1 MVERGPLLGE
11 RPFFVARGFGR
22 CRCEPMIDD
31 RSPHLTW
38 TEEDAPRSGRFG
50 DVYFSR
56 EDGLAESRAVF
67 LAGCGLP
74 EAWTGRRHFTVAELG
89 FGTGL
94 NIAAL
99 LDLWRKA
106 APADARLHIFSV
118 EGYPLSREEAAR
130 ALAAWPELRGPVDA
144 LLDGWPRL
152 TPGIHRLDLPAFRA
166 TLDLAI
172 GEVEPMLSGWSG
184 SADAW
189 FLDGFAPSTNPGM
202 WSDGVTDLIAAR
214 SAPDARVA
222 TFTVAGLVRR
232 GLADRGFV
240 VDKRPGHGRKRERLE
255 ARLTGAP
262 RSEPAPRVAI
272 IGGGIAG
279 ASLARAFAA
288 VGRSITLVEQDR
300 PGAGA
305 SGFPAAL
312 VTPRLD
318 AGDAAIAGLYAAAL
332 ERAGRLYSAV
342 PGAVITAGVLHLE
355 QAARDAGRFAKV
367 AAQDLWAPGEMVV
380 RSAEQATAR
389 LDDAGTAGGLLMQG
403 ALAIQP
409 AAVLEAWIAGVE
421 RLAACVARVEFSN
434 GRWRLLEADGRTI
447 MEADVV
453 VLAAGWGNARLAQH
467 LPLSPVAGQADWIEG
482 ETTSPVA
489 WGGYAV
495 PTRSGLLFGATHERG
510 RSDPVPTREA
520 SARNR
525 DALARALPELASAVA
540 DLPSQSRVAV
550 RATMPDRL
558 PVAGALGDGLHVLG
572 GLGSRG
578 FCAAPLLAEHVAAL
592 ALGLPSPL
600 AADLARKVDPL
611 RFVIDQ
617 GLAGDRAKVEP

>member
-1 MVERGPLLGE
+1 MT
-11 RPFFVARGFGR
+11 
-22 CRCEPMIDD
+22 DD

-56 EDGLAESRAVF
+56 EDGLSETRAVF

-74 EAWTGRRHFTVAELG
+74 EAWEGRRHFTVAELG

-99 LDLWRKA
+99 LDLWRRSG
-106 APADARLHIFSV
+106 PAEGRLHIFSV

-130 ALAAWPELRGPVDA
+130 ALAAWPELQAPVEA
-144 LLDGWPRL
+144 LLAAWPRL

-184 SADAW
+184 QADAW

-202 WSDGVTDLIAAR
+202 WSDGVMDLIAAR

-222 TFTVAGLVRR
+222 TFTVAGVVRR
-232 GLADRGFV
+232 GLADRGFA

-255 ARLTGAP
+255 ARLSGTP
-262 RSEPAPRVAI
+262 RAEKAPRVAI

-288 VGRSITLVEQDR
+288 ASHTVTLVEQER

-318 AGDAAIAGLYAAAL
+318 VGDAAIAGLYAAAL
-332 ERAGRLYSAV
+332 ERAGCLYAEV
-342 PGAVITAGVLHLE
+342 PGAVIASGVLQLE

-367 AAQDLWAPGEMVV
+367 AAQDLWAAGEMAVQT
-380 RSAEQATAR
+380 ADQATAQ
-389 LDDAGTAGGLLMQG
+389 LGEAATVGGLLMQG
-403 ALAIQP
+403 ALAIHP
-409 AAVLEAWIAGVE
+409 EAVLETWLAGADRLAGRVDRVE
-421 RLAACVARVEFSN
+421 RAD
-434 GRWRLLEADGRTI
+434 GRWRLLGTNGQTL

-453 VLAAGWGNARLAQH
+453 ILAAGWGNAELAQH

-482 ETTSPVA
+482 QTVSPVA
-489 WGGYAV
+489 WGGYAI
-495 PTRSGLLFGATHERG
+495 PTRSSLLFGATHERG
-510 RSDPVPTREA
+510 RTDPAPSSDA

-525 DALARALPELASAVA
+525 ETLAGALPDLASRLA
-540 DLPSQSRVAV
+540 DLPSQARVAV
-550 RATMPDRL
+550 RATTPDRL
-558 PVAGALGDGLHVLG
+558 PVAGALEDGLYVLG

-600 AADLARKVDPL
+600 AADQARKVDPL

-617 GLAGDRAKVEP
+617 GLAGAPAKVEP